1 MAHPARRCYRR
12 VNKRNLLGTMPEFSF
27 SVVIPAHN
35 HGAEVAKSVE
45 SGLRQAGVREVVVV
59 DDGSRE
65 SVAATLS
72 GIRDPRLK
80 LITFPVRRG
89 ANAARN
95 AGIAATTADHL
106 AFLDADDVYL
116 PNRLAEAERT
126 FALYPDLLATHCS
139 FVAQRRSIQSQA
151 ANPDLLLG
159 GAELELALVGHVF
172 PLTNSAI
179 VAKRSALARIGN
191 FDESLQRQQDRDLL
205 LRLAPLGKIGFT
217 SFVGLIKHQSAN
229 SMSRNLRHYIS
240 GLDALVG
247 KHAIFLEPQ
256 HRVLLCYLTSRMMI
270 KALAAGDF
278 ASLRSEWRELQ
289 QSRHLPKSA
298 VDLVLN
304 YRKGRRER
312 RDLANT
318 VFACPKG

>member
-1 MAHPARRCYRR
+1 
-12 VNKRNLLGTMPEFSF
+12 MPEFSC

-45 SGLRQAGVREVVVV
+45 SGLRQGCVREVVVV
-59 DDGSRE
+59 DDGSKD
-65 SVAATLS
+65 SIAATLA
-72 GIRDPRLK
+72 GISDPRLK
-80 LITFPVRRG
+80 LITFRTRRG

-95 AGIAATTADHL
+95 AGIAATTADHV

-116 PNRLAEAERT
+116 PNRLAEAGRT
-126 FALYPDLLATHCS
+126 FALYPDVLATHCS
-139 FVAQRRSIQSQA
+139 FVAQRRSIQAHA

-159 GAELELALVGHVF
+159 GGDLERALVGHVF

-179 VAKRSALARIGN
+179 VARRSALARIGN

-205 LRLAPLGKIGFT
+205 LRLAPVGNVAFT
-217 SFVGLIKHQSAN
+217 SFVGLIKHQSTN

-240 GLDALVG
+240 GLDGLVG
-247 KHAIFLEPQ
+247 KHAIFLRPE
-256 HRVLLCYLTSRMMI
+256 HHVLLCYLTSRMMI

-289 QSRHLPKSA
+289 RSRHLPKSA
-298 VDLVLN
+298 IDLVLN
-304 YRKGRRER
+304 YGKGRRER
-312 RDLANT
+312 RELTNQ
-318 VFACPKG
+318 VFSCLKE

>member
-1 MAHPARRCYRR
+1 LPTDDTAGQTKAIAR
-12 VNKRNLLGTMPEFSF
+12 GTMPEFSC
-27 SVVIPAHN
+27 SVVIPVHN

-45 SGLRQAGVREVVVV
+45 SALRQGGVREVVVV

-65 SVAATLS
+65 SVAASLS
-72 GIRDPRLK
+72 GMGHPGLK
-80 LITFPVRRG
+80 LITFPTRRG

-95 AGIAATTADHL
+95 AGIAATTSDHV

-126 FALYPDLLATHCS
+126 FALYPDILATHCS
-139 FVAQRRSIQSQA
+139 FVAQRRSTQAHA

-159 GAELELALVGHVF
+159 GSDLERALVGHVF

-179 VAKRSALARIGN
+179 VAKRSALVSIGN

-205 LRLAPLGKIGFT
+205 LRLAPLGQVAFT
-217 SFVGLIKHQSAN
+217 SFVGLIKHQSTN

-240 GLDALVG
+240 GLDGLVG
-247 KHAIFLEPQ
+247 KHAVFLKPE

-270 KALAAGDF
+270 KALAAGDL
-278 ASLRSEWRELQ
+278 ASLRSEWRELC

-298 VDLVLN
+298 IGLVLN

-312 RDLANT
+312 RNLTNT
-318 VFACPKG
+318 IFSWPKV